1 MYDRAMAQGRI
12 DDLVR
17 TAERDRLARK
27 TRAVRTG
34 ERATR
39 FRRLGATVTHAVLW
53 PVRH

>member
-17 TAERDRLARK
+17 AAERDRLARR
-27 TRAVRTG
+27 TRTVRAA
-34 ERATR
+34 ERGSTL
-39 FRRLGATVTHAVLW
+39 RRIGATVTHALLW

>member
-17 TAERDRLARK
+17 AADRERLVRS
-27 TRAVRTG
+27 TRVGRAG
-34 ERATR
+34 ERAA
-39 FRRLGATVTHAVLW
+39 RRRRVASTVLHAVLW

>member
-17 TAERDRLARK
+17 AAERDRLVRQ
-27 TRAVRTG
+27 TRSVRAA
-34 ERATR
+34 ERGSR
-39 FRRLGATVTHAVLW
+39 LRRIGAMVIHALLW